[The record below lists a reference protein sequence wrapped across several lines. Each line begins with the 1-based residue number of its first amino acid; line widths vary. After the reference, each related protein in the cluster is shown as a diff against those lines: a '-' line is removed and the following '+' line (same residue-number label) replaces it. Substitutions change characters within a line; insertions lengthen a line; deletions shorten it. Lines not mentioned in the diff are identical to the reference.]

1 MSILSCSNTPTQ
13 KKAFQRF
20 RYLRCSDGP
29 PSLVTVLVCLAQPE
43 FLVFENVTH
52 NETSICSVLTSW
64 SCLMISK
71 SNFASNSD
79 QLMRFA
85 VKQQVDHEGKS
96 FYKLEINILIFNF
109 HLAMFITLTYCDQ
122 YSIINNGAM
131 HKLFQGSIVC

>member
-1 MSILSCSNTPTQ
+1 MCVDFKLQQHTDS
-13 KKAFQRF
+13 KKAFERF
-20 RYLRCSDGP
+20 RDIRCSDGP

-96 FYKLEINILIFNF
+96 FYKLEINI
-109 HLAMFITLTYCDQ
+109 
-122 YSIINNGAM
+122 
-131 HKLFQGSIVC
+131 